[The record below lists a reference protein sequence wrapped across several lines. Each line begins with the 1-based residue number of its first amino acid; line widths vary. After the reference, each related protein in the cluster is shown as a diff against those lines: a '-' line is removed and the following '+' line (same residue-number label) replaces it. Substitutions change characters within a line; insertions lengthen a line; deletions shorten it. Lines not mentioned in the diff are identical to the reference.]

1 METLGII
8 AEYNPFHN
16 GHLYNLQKAKELS
29 GAKYTIAIMGGN
41 FLQRGEPALFDK
53 WVRTKMALLSG
64 IDLVVELPFV
74 FASQDAKIFAHSGI
88 RLLNALGI
96 VDYISFGCEESRIDF
111 LIKIAELIKQE
122 PPFIQRMLKCGVKN
136 GYNYPK
142 SREKAILD
150 YCQKFDTIIKEIPL
164 IRIKEILQEPNNIL
178 ALEYLISLNNT
189 KSLIKPV
196 PVKRIGSSYSKKSL
210 EGKYS
215 SATAIRERIFDNI
228 NNCNPNLL
236 DGLESIIPDT
246 SFQVISSLLSKGI
259 NPVNL
264 STFEQSIMY
273 QLRKL
278 KLVEIKK
285 IHGIKEGLENRL
297 KEAAILS
304 TDIEGLIQRTKSK
317 RFTRTRIQRILIHS
331 LMSLT
336 QKEVAT
342 FNKSGPL
349 YCRILGL
356 NKYGKIIIN
365 KLKLKSELP
374 IIMRP
379 KQFNLKNSSNSRDTI
394 AKMMLEYDILATN
407 LYVLGYNSKELKI
420 GGQDYTN
427 RIIILDH

>member
-1 METLGII
+1 M
-8 AEYNPFHN
+8 
-16 GHLYNLQKAKELS
+16 
-29 GAKYTIAIMGGN
+29 
-41 FLQRGEPALFDK
+41 
-53 WVRTKMALLSG
+53 
-64 IDLVVELPFV
+64 
-74 FASQDAKIFAHSGI
+74 
-88 RLLNALGI
+88 
-96 VDYISFGCEESRIDF
+96 
-111 LIKIAELIKQE
+111 
-122 PPFIQRMLKCGVKN
+122 
-136 GYNYPK
+136 
-142 SREKAILD
+142 
-150 YCQKFDTIIKEIPL
+150 
-164 IRIKEILQEPNNIL
+164 
-178 ALEYLISLNNT
+178 
-189 KSLIKPV
+189 IKPV

-264 STFEQSIMY
+264 STFEQSILY

-427 RIIILDH
+427 RIIILDY